1 MAQPFL
7 GEIRMFA
14 GSSAPEG
21 WRVCDG
27 SALDVDDYSELFA
40 LIGTTYGGDGVSAF
54 HLPDLRG
61 KLPVGQGAGPGLSN
75 RTMGQQ
81 FGTNDEALTTA
92 NLPAHSHA
100 INGSSD
106 TAEAITPGPTLTL
119 GTPAGSLFYSA
130 GTGKRALNN
139 QAFGSIGGGTAHTNQ
154 MRTLSINYIIAV
166 SGAFPSGR

>member
-27 SALDVDDYSELFA
+27 SGLDVNDYSELFA
-40 LIGTTYGGDGVSAF
+40 LIGTTYGGDGGSVF
-54 HLPDLRG
+54 LLPDLRG
-61 KLPVGQGAGPGLSN
+61 KLPVGQGAGLGLSS

-81 FGTNDEALTTA
+81 FGTNDVVLTTA

-100 INGSSD
+100 INGSRD

-139 QAFGSIGGGTAHTNQ
+139 QAFGAIGGGTAHTNR

-166 SGAFPSGR
+166 FDVFPSGR